1 MLYKDIRISDVA
13 KRKQIGLALKYISVS
28 PIFRGIIDWNY
39 LVIVACDC
47 SLLIKLY
54 LKPRK

>member
-28 PIFRGIIDWNY
+28 PI
-39 LVIVACDC
+39 LSIVN
-47 SLLIKLY
+47 LELFN
-54 LKPRK
+54 RRNQ